1 MAEKDDERPFGFPFQ
16 PYSIQLQL
24 MKAIYDSIEQRK
36 VAILE
41 SPTGTGK
48 SLSAICAVFIC
59 FVICD
64 GNVWKIL
71 NITGPKTEKGCRF
84 MLDNFYFLF
93 FFEFINL
100 TLQKAIQKN
109 QRKFLLIKLVLS
121 LKQILI
127 IILRLSAGLRM
138 MKDGGGMSVNKE
150 RRNLLGSSKVIFPIF
165 FFWTLCYFLFGKQKE
180 NIVVGDE
187 MEIVVGVLFAF
198 LRVHSVLLMR
208 EKF

>member
-64 GNVWKIL
+64 GNV
-71 NITGPKTEKGCRF
+71 
-84 MLDNFYFLF
+84 
-93 FFEFINL
+93 
-100 TLQKAIQKN
+100 
-109 QRKFLLIKLVLS
+109 
-121 LKQILI
+121 
-127 IILRLSAGLRM
+127 
-138 MKDGGGMSVNKE
+138 
-150 RRNLLGSSKVIFPIF
+150 
-165 FFWTLCYFLFGKQKE
+165 
-180 NIVVGDE
+180 
-187 MEIVVGVLFAF
+187 
-198 LRVHSVLLMR
+198 
-208 EKF
+208 